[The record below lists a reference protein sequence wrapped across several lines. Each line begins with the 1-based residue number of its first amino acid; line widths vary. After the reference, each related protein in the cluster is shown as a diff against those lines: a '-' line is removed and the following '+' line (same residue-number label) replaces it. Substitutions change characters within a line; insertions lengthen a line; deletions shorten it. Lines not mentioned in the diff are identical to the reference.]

1 MPQELMSGP
10 LMQAPPRG
18 KGKSDAVIAKLP
30 QIVKS
35 VLVLVSFANSII
47 WIVAVLGWIGWEDG
61 MSEGLKAFSAVLI
74 SFCIFIIPFLMIIFT
89 RIDWG
94 QRGGG

>member
-1 MPQELMSGP
+1 MQKELMAGP
-10 LMQAPPRG
+10 MRAPMPAG

-35 VLVLVSFANSII
+35 VLVLVSFANSIV
-47 WIVAVLGWIGWEDG
+47 WIIAVLGWIGWEDG
-61 MSEGLKAFSAVLI
+61 MGEGQKAVSAVLI
-74 SFCIFIIPFLMIIFT
+74 SFCVFIIPFLMIIFT

-94 QRGGG
+94 QRGGS